1 MKIRDYILSC
11 YGRLSASAPFIE
23 QQIMKQ
29 SIRKGG
35 GRIIFRLTVRL

>member
-11 YGRLSASAPFIE
+11 YGRLSASTHLIE

-29 SIRKGG
+29 SILKGG
-35 GRIIFRLTVRL
+35 GRIIFQLTVRL